1 MYRVPWRCCLANAT
15 GILCVS
21 IVTAYSRASP
31 TIEPMPFPYPENS
44 ADTAQPRIDALLFD
58 YGQVLSLPPDPAVWA
73 RMRSITGL
81 DEDRF
86 HEAYWHFRHDY
97 DRAALT
103 GPAYWHAVA
112 ARTGIT
118 LSDAQ
123 IAALFAA
130 DVDVW
135 TDLNLPMVEWAA
147 RLQQAGVRT
156 GILSNI
162 GDSIAEGIIA
172 KLPWLGGFYHCT
184 WSHALFMA
192 KPEPEIFLETAES
205 LGTSPPNILFLDD
218 REENIAAAKSLGFQT
233 LHFTTYPAFEHEM
246 RARGFSSL
254 LDAGLPATQ
263 TEPTA
268 M

>member
-1 MYRVPWRCCLANAT
+1 MSSYPDNPTSAT
-15 GILCVS
+15 KEAG
-21 IVTAYSRASP
+21 
-31 TIEPMPFPYPENS
+31 
-44 ADTAQPRIDALLFD
+44 PRIDAVLFD
-58 YGQVLSLPPDPAVWA
+58 FGQVLSYPPDPAAWE

-86 HEAYWHFRHDY
+86 HAAYWDLRHDY

-118 LSDAQ
+118 LDATQ
-123 IAALFAA
+123 LAALLAA

-135 TDLNLPMVEWAA
+135 TDLNLPMVEWAS
-147 RLQQAGVRT
+147 RLQRAGIRT

-172 KLPWLGGFYHCT
+172 KLPWLSRFDHCT

-192 KPEPEIFLETAES
+192 KPEPAIYLKTAEA
-205 LGTSPPNILFLDD
+205 LHTAPANILFIDD
-218 REENIAAAKSLGFQT
+218 REENVAAAAALGFQAIHYT
-233 LHFTTYPAFEHEM
+233 NHPAFEQEM
-246 RARGFSSL
+246 RERGLTSL
-254 LDAGLPATQ
+254 LSVGLMAQ
-263 TEPTA
+263 V
-268 M
+268 

>member
-1 MYRVPWRCCLANAT
+1 
-15 GILCVS
+15 
-21 IVTAYSRASP
+21 
-31 TIEPMPFPYPENS
+31 MPFPFPENS
-44 ADTAQPRIDALLFD
+44 PPPATGAPPRIDAVLFD
-58 YGQVLSLPPDPAVWA
+58 YGQVLSLPPNPAAWE
-73 RMRSITGL
+73 RLRSITGL

-86 HEAYWHFRHDY
+86 HETYWHFRHDY

-118 LSDAQ
+118 LDDAQ
-123 IAALFAA
+123 LTALFAA

-147 RLQQAGVRT
+147 RLQHAGIRT

-162 GDSIAEGIIA
+162 GDCIAEGIIA
-172 KLPWLGGFYHCT
+172 KLTWLGAFYHCT

-192 KPEPEIFLETAES
+192 KPEPEIFLETGEA

-218 REENIAAAKSLGFQT
+218 REENIAAAKALGFQT
-233 LHFTTYPAFEHEM
+233 LHFTTYAAFEREM
-246 RARGFSSL
+246 LDRGFGSL
-254 LDAGLPATQ
+254 LNAGLPTTP
-263 TEPTA
+263 TESTA
-268 M
+268 K